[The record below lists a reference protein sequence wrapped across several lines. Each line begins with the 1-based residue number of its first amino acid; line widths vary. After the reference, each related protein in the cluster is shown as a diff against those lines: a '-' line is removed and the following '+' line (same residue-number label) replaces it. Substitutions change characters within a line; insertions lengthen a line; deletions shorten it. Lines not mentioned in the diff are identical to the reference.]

1 MTRIFRHSRFIRPAC
16 ATLLAA
22 CLGATGLVAGC
33 ARHGDPSSEGG
44 AHSAAPRALSAS
56 ELARPLAPTLR
67 GGIAWLN
74 TSHPLKLSDLR
85 GQVVLLDFFT
95 YCCINCMHVLPVLGK
110 LERAYANKPVVIIG
124 VHSGKFD
131 AEKDTANIRAA
142 LERYRVEHPV
152 VVDSNFA
159 IWKAYGVD
167 SWPTL
172 VVIDTH
178 GRIADSLSGEP
189 TEKQLSSVI
198 DAALEQGAR
207 DGSLA
212 RAPLHVSRPP
222 AEPKGPLA
230 FPGKVAVAPDGRIAI
245 ADSDHERIVIVDKNG
260 KELDVAGS
268 GIAGRADGS
277 FEAASFHRPQG
288 LAWSANGRRLYVADT
303 ENHEIRELDLR
314 ARRVT
319 TIAGTGKK
327 GTAENG
333 GPALEVALRSPWA
346 LALDGRELFV
356 AMAGAHQIWKLDL
369 TRHVLEPFAGTG
381 EEGIVDGPLASAEF
395 AQPSGLTLAGH
406 TLYVA
411 DSEDS
416 GVRAVDLDKGVVHT
430 LVGTGLFNFGDRDGR
445 GKAALLQHPLG
456 IAAAPGA
463 LYIADTYNNKIK
475 RIDLHTLEVKS
486 LAGGPSSTL
495 FEPGGIALLPNGKLL
510 IADTNNHRL
519 RTLDPKTD
527 ALADFQ
533 LSGVAPPAVN
543 GLIAEDDPPPN
554 APSARVARQYIRAN
568 GQLGPG
574 RGTLVIQL
582 KAPPGGE
589 LTAGGPLVVKAHGQ
603 DLKFPKQISQPL
615 KPKELPVRLP
625 IVVADGATSPAK
637 IDLTYYWCSTGKH
650 GSCNPV
656 RAHLLVKLD
665 LSGGGPGGEAYF
677 TYTPPVRRR

>member
-1 MTRIFRHSRFIRPAC
+1 MTRFSFRLRR
-16 ATLLAA
+16 LLLVA
-22 CLGATGLVAGC
+22 CLGVAGLTTGC
-33 ARHGDPSSEGG
+33 TKHSDPRTEGG
-44 AHSAAPRALSAS
+44 ALSATPHPLSGS
-56 ELARPLAPTLR
+56 ELARPPAPPLR

-74 TSHPLKLSDLR
+74 TARPLELSELR

-110 LERAYANKPVVIIG
+110 LERAYAKKPVVIIG

-131 AEKDTANIRAA
+131 AEKDVGNIRAA

-178 GRIADSLSGEP
+178 GRIAGSLSGEP

-198 DAALEQGAR
+198 DAALARGAR

-212 RAPLHVSRPP
+212 KAPLHLSRPP
-222 AEPKGPLA
+222 TAPKGPLA

-268 GIAGRADGS
+268 GIVGRADGS

-288 LAWSANGRRLYVADT
+288 LAWSPDDRRLYVADT

-327 GTAENG
+327 GTKEDG
-333 GPALEVALRSPWA
+333 GPALSVALRSPWA
-346 LALDGRELFV
+346 LALDGQELFV
-356 AMAGAHQIWKLDL
+356 AMAGAHQIWTLDL
-369 TRHVLEPFAGTG
+369 ARHVIEPFAGTG
-381 EEGIVDGPLASAEF
+381 EEGIADGPLASAEF
-395 AQPSGLTLAGH
+395 AQPSGLALAGH

-416 GVRAVDLDKGVVHT
+416 GVRAIDLDKGVVHT
-430 LVGTGLFNFGDRDGR
+430 LVGSGLFHFGDRDGR
-445 GKAALLQHPLG
+445 GEAALLQHPLG
-456 IAAAPGA
+456 VAAAPGA
-463 LYIADTYNNKIK
+463 LYVADTYNNKIK
-475 RIDLHTLEVKS
+475 RIDLHTLEVTS
-486 LAGGPSSTL
+486 LAGGSSATL
-495 FEPGGIALLPNGKLL
+495 FEPGGVALLPDGRLL

-519 RTLDPKTD
+519 RTLDAKTD
-527 ALADFQ
+527 ALADFD
-533 LSGVAPPAVN
+533 LSGVAPPAVT
-543 GLIAEDDPPPN
+543 GLVAGDD
-554 APSARVARQYIRAN
+554 AQPSGPSGPVARQRIRAN

-574 RGTLVIQL
+574 RGTVVIQL
-582 KAPPGGE
+582 KAPPGGK
-589 LTAGGPLVVKAHGQ
+589 LTVGGPLVVKAHGQ
-603 DLKFPKQISQPL
+603 DLKFPKQISETL

-625 IVVADGATSPAK
+625 IVVADGARSPAK
-637 IDLTYYWCSTGKH
+637 IDLTYYWCSTGQN

-665 LSGGGPGGEAYF
+665 LSGTGPGGEAYF
-677 TYTPPVRRR
+677 TYAPRVKAR